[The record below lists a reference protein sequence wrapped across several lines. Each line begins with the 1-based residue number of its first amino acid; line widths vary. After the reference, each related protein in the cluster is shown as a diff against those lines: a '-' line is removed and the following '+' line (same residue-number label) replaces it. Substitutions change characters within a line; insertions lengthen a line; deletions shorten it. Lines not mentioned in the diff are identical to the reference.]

1 MGSYNS
7 YSLHSQPVNTLLRY
21 NSNMKYQTLFLTTL
35 LAFALA
41 APVPDY
47 VDPDCVEE
55 DLAVV
60 EPGAYDAALGEPELF
75 LPKSIFDNE
84 PAEYDCEDEPFTDP
98 PVQKQET
105 TESECED
112 ILTTAEQKQE
122 TTEAECIDDIT
133 VPTTAAQKQETTAE
147 CEDDFSN
154 IIEVEPIIEA
164 KFAIVPP
171 EEMFDVA
178 DIEECEDM

>member
-1 MGSYNS
+1 MG
-7 YSLHSQPVNTLLRY
+7 
-21 NSNMKYQTLFLTTL
+21 
-35 LAFALA
+35 
-41 APVPDY
+41 
-47 VDPDCVEE
+47 
-55 DLAVV
+55 
-60 EPGAYDAALGEPELF
+60 
-75 LPKSIFDNE
+75 
-84 PAEYDCEDEPFTDP
+84 P
-98 PVQKQET
+98 PVQKEET

-112 ILTTAEQKQE
+112 ILTTEEPKQETTPAPAECEDVTEPTTPAPKKE

-133 VPTTAAQKQETTAE
+133 VPTTPQQKRETTAE

>member
-1 MGSYNS
+1 MGSYNTWG
-7 YSLHSQPVNTLLRY
+7 LHSQPVNTLLRY

-84 PAEYDCEDEPFTDP
+84 PAEYDCED
-98 PVQKQET
+98 
-105 TESECED
+105 

-122 TTEAECIDDIT
+122 TTPA
-133 VPTTAAQKQETTAE
+133 PAE
-147 CEDDFSN
+147 CED
-154 IIEVEPIIEA
+154 VTEPTTPAPKAETTEA
-164 KFAIVPP
+164 ECVDDIV
-171 EEMFDVA
+171 
-178 DIEECEDM
+178 

>member
-1 MGSYNS
+1 
-7 YSLHSQPVNTLLRY
+7 
-21 NSNMKYQTLFLTTL
+21 MKYQTLFLTTL

-105 TESECED
+105 TEQECED

-122 TTEAECIDDIT
+122 TTPAPAECEDVTEPTTPAPKAETTEAECVDDI
-133 VPTTAAQKQETTAE
+133 VTTPAPVQKQETTAE

>member
-60 EPGAYDAALGEPELF
+60 EPG
-75 LPKSIFDNE
+75 
-84 PAEYDCEDEPFTDP
+84 EYDCEDEPFTDP

-105 TESECED
+105 EECED
-112 ILTTAEQKQE
+112 ILTTEEPKVETTPAPAECEDEVPTTPEPKQE
-122 TTEAECIDDIT
+122 TTEAECIDDI
-133 VPTTAAQKQETTAE
+133 VTTTPQQKIETTAE
-147 CEDDFSN
+147 CEDEDFSN
-154 IIEVEPIIEA
+154 IIEVDQSL
-164 KFAIVPP
+164 KLNSLLFH
-171 EEMFDVA
+171 
-178 DIEECEDM
+178 

>member
-1 MGSYNS
+1 
-7 YSLHSQPVNTLLRY
+7 
-21 NSNMKYQTLFLTTL
+21 MKYQTLFLTTL

-122 TTEAECIDDIT
+122 TTPAPAECEDVTEPTTPAPKQETTEAECIDDIT
-133 VPTTAAQKQETTAE
+133 VPTTPQQKRETTAE

>member
-1 MGSYNS
+1 
-7 YSLHSQPVNTLLRY
+7 
-21 NSNMKYQTLFLTTL
+21 MKYQTLFLTTL

-75 LPKSIFDNE
+75 LPKGIFDNE

-112 ILTTAEQKQE
+112 ILTTPEPKVQTTPAPAECEDITEPTTPEPRQE
-122 TTEAECIDDIT
+122 TTEAECIDDI
-133 VPTTAAQKQETTAE
+133 VTTTPQQKQETTAE

-171 EEMFDVA
+171 QEMFDVA
-178 DIEECEDM
+178 EIEECEDM